1 MCCILNIRLKRSR
14 KVSGLMGNL
23 THNGKRF
30 VSIAIQSISTYIA
43 SNTESIITT
52 AISILYHIVTT
63 PLPSRRGSP
72 GPRSLSLSLCMLPS
86 SLPLEPSAVLESS
99 ESRFVGVAKLMW
111 VSVGRRCSWVSNGL
125 TLEREDDDE
134 EEKRTHLGDVPC
146 LERVVRPPGYA
157 RLGGAHLKA
166 LEHAVRERPPRVQ
179 PDVLASADGPNQA
192 AVHTYTASTE
202 LA

>member
-52 AISILYHIVTT
+52 ATSISYHIVTT

-72 GPRSLSLSLCMLPS
+72 SSLSLSLCMLPS

-111 VSVGRRCSWVSNGL
+111 VSVGRRCSWVSIGL
-125 TLEREDDDE
+125 PLEREDDDE

-157 RLGGAHLKA
+157 RLGGAHLEA
-166 LEHAVRERPPRVQ
+166 FEHAVRERPPRVQ
-179 PDVLASADGPNQA
+179 PNVLASADGPSQA
-192 AVHTYTASTE
+192 AMHTYTARTE